1 MLKRYNDR
9 ILRRLLENGML
20 LNRILNFIFI
30 FLKFLNN
37 EEEEI
42 QIYFEENEV
51 VVL

>member
-42 QIYFEENEV
+42 QIYFEENKV

>member
-9 ILRRLLENGML
+9 ILEKLLENGML
-20 LNRILNFIFI
+20 FNRILNLFI

-42 QIYFEENEV
+42 
-51 VVL
+51 

>member
-20 LNRILNFIFI
+20 LNRILIFIFI

-42 QIYFEENEV
+42 
-51 VVL
+51 